1 MSSTI
6 NLLETI
12 EKTVASPYNRV
23 RQSDINVTPFKA
35 HRTWTFF
42 SGSDSSYVSPLR
54 AIYVDGLPPVSSSI
68 AFNDATNPNGSY
80 QFIIYD
86 SINHLFYSRAD
97 EPYNTFGQNNVSKTT
112 KLLFQSASVFSIP
125 QLRVGEGI
133 KPSSFSIQGNFL
145 TATQYGSAVYGSGL
159 YNQIGVPPEYTVATF
174 NIQSDQYG
182 NLYDV
187 AYNTASIVNS
197 VTYYE
202 GFNEYFDTDRIKY
215 NISNVT
221 FVPGVPTSNG
231 LQESVGL
238 SAKFDGTGYIS
249 KHIPGLY
256 NRDNDYAISLYISA
270 SNTSTT
276 NQLILGKASSSTV
289 TQYPFKL
296 ELSGSNQI
304 IASAAGASNFIAQI
318 TSSAIN
324 DWTHVV
330 CQKTGSSLELY
341 IDGVLENSVTSPLLT
356 PISNPLSASAR
367 IDNNDLV
374 YIGGYSSNSF
384 NLSGYLDEIRIF
396 NQSLTTSSISALN
409 DRNEATMG
417 FIQTNHV
424 GNVFEK
430 QGLVVLS
437 SIDYRYRYVLD
448 SAYTAS
454 YKSTVT
460 IYELGVIVRSPR
472 GTMNVT
478 TNPTSLL
485 DDDFTI
491 AEFATDANFQP
502 YITTI
507 GLYNNRN
514 EMVAVAKLAQPIK
527 KRDDV
532 DINFLVRVDLD
543 KNLPN
548 LL

>member
-1 MSSTI
+1 MSTI

-12 EKTVASPYNRV
+12 DRTFVTPYNRI
-23 RQSDINVTPFKA
+23 RQNDITVTPFKA
-35 HRTWTFF
+35 YRTWTFT
-42 SGSDSSYVSPLR
+42 SASDSSYVTPLR
-54 AIYVDGLPPVSSSI
+54 AIHVNGLPAIGSNVV
-68 AFNDATNPNGSY
+68 FNNATNPNGSY
-80 QFIIYD
+80 QFIIYN
-86 SINHLFYSRAD
+86 SLNHLFYRRAG

-133 KPSSFSIQGNFL
+133 KPASFNLQGNFVS
-145 TATQYGSAVYGSGL
+145 AASYGSAIYGSAVYGF
-159 YNQIGVPPEYTVATF
+159 IGASQF
-174 NIQSDQYG
+174 NIQSDRYG
-182 NLYDV
+182 NLYDI
-187 AYNTASIVNS
+187 AYDTASIVAG

-221 FVPGVPTSNG
+221 FAPGVPTSNG

-238 SAKFDGTGYIS
+238 SAYFDGSSYIR
-249 KHIPGLY
+249 KTVAGLY
-256 NRDNDYAISLYISA
+256 NRDNNYAVSLFVSA
-270 SNTSTT
+270 SNVGSD
-276 NQLILGKASSSTV
+276 NQLIIGKTSADSVS
-289 TQYPFKL
+289 QYPFKL
-296 ELSGSNQI
+296 ELSSSNQI
-304 IASAAGASNFIAQI
+304 VASAAGASNFVAQI
-318 TSSAIN
+318 TSSTSIT

-330 CQKTGSSLELY
+330 INKSGSSLQLY
-341 IDGVLENSVTSPLLT
+341 LDGALESSITSTLLA
-356 PISNPLSASAR
+356 PVSNPLSASAR
-367 IDNNDLV
+367 IDNNDDV
-374 YIGGYSSNSF
+374 YIGGYNSNSF
-384 NLSGYLDEIRIF
+384 NLTGYLDEIRIF
-396 NQSLTTSSISALN
+396 NQSLTTSNISALN

-430 QGLVVLS
+430 QGLAVLS

-448 SAYTAS
+448 SEYTAS
-454 YKSTVT
+454 YKSTMT
-460 IYELGVIVRSPR
+460 IYELGVIVRTPR
-472 GTMNVT
+472 GTMNVS
-478 TNPTSLL
+478 TNPTTLL

-491 AEFATDANFQP
+491 ASFATGSDFQP

-527 KRDDV
+527 KREDV

-543 KNLPN
+543 NNLPS
-548 LL
+548 LT